1 MTDYPE
7 PPAHLEPF
15 VRVLGVEGAV
25 AFFMSFGGAE
35 ITYARSA
42 QTSRLA
48 QEMGIDAARALGEED
63 ARRGLPRRV
72 PLGKPWCAQVMK
84 ARGLSVAE
92 IARRMHAS
100 DFAVRKWLKAAS
112 RSRPHDPRQASLF

>member
-100 DFAVRKWLKAAS
+100 DFAVRKWLKAAPA
-112 RSRPHDPRQASLF
+112 SRPHDPRQASLF